1 MEAAELQKAKK
12 YEEALQLYRKGL
24 GLSPDDTVRA
34 HVARLEVFIPKAKEK
49 AEAIWRRAGELQNAK
64 KYTESLRKYREGL
77 DIYHNQVVADH
88 VLKLD
93 TFIRRQK

>member
-34 HVARLEVFIPKAKEK
+34 HAARLEAFIPKAKEK
-49 AEAIWRRAGELQNAK
+49 AEAIWRRAGEQSQNAK
-64 KYTESLRKYREGL
+64 KYRSAAE
-77 DIYHNQVVADH
+77 IP
-88 VLKLD
+88 
-93 TFIRRQK
+93 